1 MRPAKNLYSKSNKH
15 FILLLLDKLRWL
27 TATLDA
33 PVLHVFHGRS
43 KLES

>member
-27 TATLDA
+27 TWDA
-33 PVLHVFHGRS
+33 PVLHAFHGRS